1 MDQAFGSEYIKIRLL
16 VLPTVELTTLSI
28 PADVSV
34 APAGSA
40 LLFAASAKTPP
51 RRTAVGSV
59 IDKSNIAVFSL
70 ELNTSHG
77 DGSQTAEAGEVGGGG
92 ELGAGVGAG
101 TGVEFPSSPS
111 GVSSLPMR
119 QPNKVEEQAP
129 TATLRACRRDTEV
142 AIKRL
147 ATAERG
153 GIVSS

>member
-1 MDQAFGSEYIKIRLL
+1 
-16 VLPTVELTTLSI
+16 VT
-28 PADVSV
+28 
-34 APAGSA
+34 
-40 LLFAASAKTPP
+40 
-51 RRTAVGSV
+51 
-59 IDKSNIAVFSL
+59 DKSIVTVDALTVNR
-70 ELNTSHG
+70 SHG
-77 DGSQTAEAGEVGGGG
+77 EGSHAAAIGEGGEGG
-92 ELGAGVGAG
+92 ELGGGAG
-101 TGVEFPSSPS
+101 AWGGVEFPSSPS